1 MARRRRTGTTWQPS
15 ESLAAERRVS
25 AVNLG
30 TTVPE
35 NEDAI
40 SGWLGGARQFR
51 SGVQVQRV

>member
-51 SGVQVQRV
+51 